1 MQHCC
6 WMPHCDSARRD
17 CLCQMP
23 RSKREGRSNGEWR
36 LEQLAGDCFA
46 CANLTH
52 KPSIAKN
59 TSSGLRPDASD
70 FVSDIT
76 CARAQI
82 SLRRNCVVSCST
94 RRKVTKEKA
103 APVSRAVRFPCAARL
118 TSAAVEL
125 ARCARGRPRAQTV
138 LAETPRPSE
147 LLGATQGPQIRQAQG
162 GGALR
167 RACSARK
174 TALPAIP
181 CGGSLVSL
189 LVFHGA
195 RALMLAL

>member
-1 MQHCC
+1 VPRGLRAGPKRCMQHYC
-6 WMPHCDSARRD
+6 WMSQRDSARRD
-17 CLCQMP
+17 CLCQML

-125 ARCARGRPRAQTV
+125 VRPRQKTCRPDSNS
-138 LAETPRPSE
+138 PRRHPR
-147 LLGATQGPQIRQAQG
+147 GQAS
-162 GGALR
+162 
-167 RACSARK
+167 CSARHSGPE
-174 TALPAIP
+174 TAW
-181 CGGSLVSL
+181 C
-189 LVFHGA
+189 
-195 RALMLAL
+195 